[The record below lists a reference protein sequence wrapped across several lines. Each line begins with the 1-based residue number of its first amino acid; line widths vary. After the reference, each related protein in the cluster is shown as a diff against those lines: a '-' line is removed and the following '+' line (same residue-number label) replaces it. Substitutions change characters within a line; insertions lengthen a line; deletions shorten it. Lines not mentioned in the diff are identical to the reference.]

1 MTDLSSLFHPIE
13 PWHEEELLLIV
24 SAKHCHG
31 GDCCLFNLFLRHV
44 MPCFS
49 TFIFICHLFLGVIW
63 GGSHLGRRRT
73 YNSAEAVKEVLQS
86 PESLSCMI

>member
-63 GGSHLGRRRT
+63 GGLTWVGEEHTIVQKQLRRC
-73 YNSAEAVKEVLQS
+73 YYLQKAY
-86 PESLSCMI
+86 LV